1 MLIAIVAFY
10 AGLLGLIAVGLS
22 IIVVRRRVANKVSFG
37 TGGNPALEQAIRAHG
52 NFIEYVPLTLLL
64 LLLQAATAQS
74 VLLEVGHN
82 SAYWLHGLG
91 IALVLAR
98 LAHAQG
104 LLSSPG
110 ESRGRTIGVALTWI
124 VLVVAS
130 IRAIVLGLS
139 SF

>member
-1 MLIAIVAFY
+1 MLVAIVAFY

-37 TGGNPALEQAIRAHG
+37 TGGNPALEQAVRAHG
-52 NFIEYVPLTLLL
+52 NFTEYVPVILLL
-64 LLLQAATAQS
+64 LLLLALGGT
-74 VLLEVGHN
+74 
-82 SAYWLHGLG
+82 SAYLLHGLG

-110 ESRGRTIGVALTWI
+110 ESRGRLVGVALTWI

-130 IRAIVLGLS
+130 IRAIILGVT
-139 SF
+139 SFSL